1 MPSNYPFKWCLSD
14 CRVLCSVRGWCCIFV
29 QIGCTGAQSCTQA
42 YWLGNLSLP
51 VRETA
56 WARKIQTT
64 GRNPLCLP
72 TSHPPCQPN
81 ILTGQSWSWALIL
94 QSFIRGSQ
102 IISLT
107 IETVREIDWVFN
119 LEIWII
125 YFLMT
130 ILSRWNLLSGLI
142 WFPTKPKIVTTDWE
156 FMNLEFHH
164 PWWTVV

>member
-1 MPSNYPFKWCLSD
+1 MKTLSQNPCNEKLWRFHYPRHSSRPRSECWPH
-14 CRVLCSVRGWCCIFV
+14 SVRGWCCIFV

-72 TSHPPCQPN
+72 S
-81 ILTGQSWSWALIL
+81 S
-94 QSFIRGSQ
+94 
-102 IISLT
+102 SLT
-107 IETVREIDWVFN
+107 KLTKLIFNVEPSTSTSIKFDSGVVKLLAIEAVREIDWVFN

-125 YFLMT
+125 YIIMT
-130 ILSRWNLLSGLI
+130 ILSRWNLVSGLI
-142 WFPTKPKIVTTDWE
+142 WFLPSLK
-156 FMNLEFHH
+156 L
-164 PWWTVV
+164 

>member
-14 CRVLCSVRGWCCIFV
+14 CRVQCSVRGWCCIFV

-72 TSHPPCQPN
+72 S
-81 ILTGQSWSWALIL
+81 S
-94 QSFIRGSQ
+94 
-102 IISLT
+102 SLT
-107 IETVREIDWVFN
+107 KLTKLIFNVEPSTSTSTSIKFDSGEAKLLAIEAVREIDWVFN

-125 YFLMT
+125 YIIMT
-130 ILSRWNLLSGLI
+130 ILSRWNLVSGLI
-142 WFPTKPKIVTTDWE
+142 WFLPSLK
-156 FMNLEFHH
+156 L
-164 PWWTVV
+164 

>member
-14 CRVLCSVRGWCCIFV
+14 WRVQCSVRGWCCIFV

-72 TSHPPCQPN
+72 S
-81 ILTGQSWSWALIL
+81 S
-94 QSFIRGSQ
+94 
-102 IISLT
+102 SLT
-107 IETVREIDWVFN
+107 KLTKLIFNVEPSTSKYKYKVRVRRSKTTGHWGCQRNRLSFQPWDLNN
-119 LEIWII
+119 LYYNDNSLKMKFSVRI
-125 YFLMT
+125 
-130 ILSRWNLLSGLI
+130 NLI
-142 WFPTKPKIVTTDWE
+142 PTKPKIVTADWE
-156 FMNLEFHH
+156 FMNLEFLLCRQ
-164 PWWTVV
+164 W

>member
-72 TSHPPCQPN
+72 S
-81 ILTGQSWSWALIL
+81 S
-94 QSFIRGSQ
+94 
-102 IISLT
+102 SLT
-107 IETVREIDWVFN
+107 KLTKLIFNVEPSTSTSIKFGSGEAKLLAIEAVREIDWVFN

-125 YFLMT
+125 YIIMT
-130 ILSRWNLLSGLI
+130 ILSRWNLVSGLI
-142 WFPTKPKIVTTDWE
+142 WFLPSLK
-156 FMNLEFHH
+156 L
-164 PWWTVV
+164 